1 MKANSTFKNGG
12 DILSFS
18 KKIGS
23 KPNEIIDLSSNIN
36 FIKPKIKT
44 DLNKLEI
51 SNYPT
56 YEKLYETIAKRYSV
70 KADEIELFNG
80 GSSAI
85 FSFFRNI
92 NLKDC
97 LIYSHAYLEYKKA
110 AQIFNYKIKKINRF
124 ENITNKNIKKNSLVI
139 FVNPSTPDGKYYD
152 LKKLLKIW
160 KKRNCTVFID
170 ESFLD
175 FTNKQSAIKYLKKY
189 NNLYILKSMTKI
201 YSSAS
206 IRVGTL
212 ISSNKNIR
220 KIGLKEPLWKLSHF
234 DSIYLQN
241 ALKNKSFINKSVA
254 VTKAIKAYTKKSL
267 RKLDFIKKVYKSEAN
282 YLLVKLKNIDAISF
296 QERLVPYKI
305 MIRDCSNFDF
315 LDNSFIRVAIKDK
328 KSMKYFINSL
338 KEINKDIN

>member
-1 MKANSTFKNGG
+1 MKSNSRYKHGG

-18 KKIGS
+18 KEIDAN
-23 KPNEIIDLSSNIN
+23 PNEIIDLSSNIN
-36 FIKPKIKT
+36 FIKPKIKI

-56 YEKLYETIAKRYSV
+56 YEKLYETIAKKYSV

-85 FSFFRNI
+85 FSFFKNI
-92 NLKDC
+92 NLKEC
-97 LIYSHAYLEYKKA
+97 VIYSPAYLEYKKA
-110 AQIFNYKIKKINRF
+110 ATIFKYSIKKINRF
-124 ENITNKNIKKNSLVI
+124 KNIYSEKIKENSLVI

-152 LKKLLKIW
+152 LEKLMNIW
-160 KKRNCTVFID
+160 ISKNCTVFID

-175 FTNKQSAIKYLKKY
+175 FTNKESTIKYLKKY
-189 NNLYILKSMTKI
+189 NKLYILKSMTKI

-212 ISSNKNIR
+212 ISTKKNITNIR
-220 KIGLKEPLWKLSHF
+220 SFEPLWKLSLF
-234 DSIYLQN
+234 DSMYLQE
-241 ALKNKSFINKSVA
+241 AIKDKTFIDKSVLMTKSIKNYTKSNLEKISFIE
-254 VTKAIKAYTKKSL
+254 
-267 RKLDFIKKVYKSEAN
+267 KVYKSEAN
-282 YLLVKLKNIDAISF
+282 YLLVKLKNIDSISL
-296 QERLVPYKI
+296 QNRLIPYKI

-315 LDNSFIRVAIKDK
+315 LDSSFVRIAIKEK

-338 KEINKDIN
+338 KEIEKNIL